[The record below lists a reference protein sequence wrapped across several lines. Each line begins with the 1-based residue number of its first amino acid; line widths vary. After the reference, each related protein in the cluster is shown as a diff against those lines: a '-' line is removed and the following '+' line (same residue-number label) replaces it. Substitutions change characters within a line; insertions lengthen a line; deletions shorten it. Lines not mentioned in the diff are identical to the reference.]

1 MRRYW
6 RLLAAIAVVLSAVIG
21 IHNLREK
28 RAQAKRDAAYQM
40 TLHSYSAT
48 LKPGMTRKEVED
60 YFHANGIVFRQ
71 MCCVDCKSSKWVWD
85 DLAKIAQEDAP
96 WFCSE
101 KNIYIAFQFAG
112 LRSPDRATGWDAE
125 ASDKLTAVSLYP
137 WLEGCL

>member
-6 RLLAAIAVVLSAVIG
+6 RLLAAIAVVILAVVG

-28 RAQAKRDAAYQM
+28 KAQAKRDAAYQM
-40 TLHSYSAT
+40 TLRSYSAT
-48 LKPGMTRKEVED
+48 FKPGMTRKEVED
-60 YFHANGIVFRQ
+60 YFHANRIVFRQ
-71 MCCVDCKSSKWVWD
+71 MCCVDYKSSKSVWD
-85 DLAKIAQEDAP
+85 DLTKISQEDAP

-112 LRSPDRATGWDAE
+112 SRSDRAPGWDAE
-125 ASDKLTAVSLYP
+125 ASDNLTAVSLYP

>member
-28 RAQAKRDAAYQM
+28 RAQVKRDAAYQM
-40 TLHSYSAT
+40 TLRYYSAT

-60 YFHANGIVFRQ
+60 YFHANRIVFRQ
-71 MCCVDCKSSKWVWD
+71 MCCVDSQSHKWVWD
-85 DLAKIAQEDAP
+85 DLTKIAQEEHP

-112 LRSPDRATGWDAE
+112 SRPPDRAPGWDAE
-125 ASDKLTAVSLYP
+125 ASDKLTAVSVYP
-137 WLEGCL
+137 W